1 MTTKVS
7 VVNEHST
14 SLMGGIWTFFYSL
27 LVRVADK
34 CDGVFIAPHN
44 EGGGRGGCAIVDSIG
59 WS

>member
-1 MTTKVS
+1 MIVFGEVIGYMFFFS
-7 VVNEHST
+7 VKK
-14 SLMGGIWTFFYSL
+14 YSL

-44 EGGGRGGCAIVDSIG
+44 EGGGRGGCAIVGRIG